1 MIRIEGFTKRYGR
14 HVAVEGFSARIEP
27 GEIVGFL
34 GPNGAGKS
42 TLLRSIATWTTP
54 SAGTIEVFGH
64 DTRQRPLDV
73 RRALGYLPEHNPLYE
88 GMVVIEFLR
97 FAARMRGLR
106 GARLAERIDWVARSC
121 SLGDVLDKRI
131 TECSKGY
138 RQRIGLAA
146 ALVHDPRAILLDEPT
161 HGLDPVQVAA
171 FRDFLFELRPGRAI
185 LFSSHVLAEVE
196 AICDRVLVIHRGRLV
211 RDARVDVLREEAR
224 REKRT
229 LEELVLALFAAPQ
242 RAEPAQAAPTGE
254 ARR

>member
-14 HVAVEGFSARIEP
+14 QLAVEGFSARIEP

-42 TLLRSIATWTTP
+42 TLLRSIATWTSP

-64 DTRQRPLDV
+64 DTVKAPLEV
-73 RRALGYLPEHNPLYE
+73 RRSLGYLPEHNPLYE
-88 GMVVIEFLR
+88 GMVVVEFLR
-97 FAARMRGLR
+97 FAARMRGVR
-106 GARLAERIDWVARSC
+106 GARLVERIDWVARTC

-161 HGLDPVQVAA
+161 HGLDPVQVVA

-224 REKRT
+224 RANRT
-229 LEELVLALFAAPQ
+229 LEQLVLALFAGPPTARP
-242 RAEPAQAAPTGE
+242 AEPTSTE
-254 ARR
+254 ALR

>member
-1 MIRIEGFTKRYGR
+1 MIVIDRFTKRYGSQA
-14 HVAVEGFSARIEP
+14 AVDDFSARIEA

-42 TLLRSIATWTTP
+42 TLLKSISTYLAP
-54 SAGTIEVFGH
+54 SAGAIEVCGH
-64 DTRQRPLDV
+64 DSVRDALAV
-73 RRALGYLPEHNPLYE
+73 RRVLGYLPEHNPLYE
-88 GMVVIEFLR
+88 GMVVVEFLR
-97 FAARMRGLR
+97 FAARMRGLG
-106 GARLAERIDWVARSC
+106 GARLAERLEWVTRSC
-121 SLGDVLDKRI
+121 SLADVLDKRVH
-131 TECSKGY
+131 ECSKGY

-211 RDARVDVLREEAR
+211 RNARIETLRHEASAAGR
-224 REKRT
+224 S
-229 LEELVLALFAAPQ
+229 LEAHVLALFVDRAAS
-242 RAEPAQAAPTGE
+242 EVAP
-254 ARR
+254 